1 MPRTVKD
8 GLYDT
13 VARNRYN
20 FMGKR
25 TTFER
30 INDQRDKAR
39 FLND

>member
-1 MPRTVKD
+1 MPRRVKD

-13 VARNRYN
+13 VAKNRYN

-30 INDQRDKAR
+30 INEDEGR